1 MNTKYPREW
10 ALFFLT
16 FPIKSY
22 GKIFLRR
29 RVVKDSVA
37 VPQLY
42 PFSNYVHPS
51 KSHTQIKSSTC
62 HGKMINYSKKIL
74 SNIWQSTLTKKRNK
88 KGKYEQ
94 ARFYRSSFT
103 RIQYRMPK
111 ESNEEKL
118 IVLLKQSW
126 LFFFFFFF

>member
-1 MNTKYPREW
+1 MPHPYKKDYLKQSLLVKQFLDVKDIQGGMCEHQISQAEW

-42 PFSNYVHPS
+42 PISNYVHPS

-74 SNIWQSTLTKKRNK
+74 SNI
-88 KGKYEQ
+88 
-94 ARFYRSSFT
+94 
-103 RIQYRMPK
+103 
-111 ESNEEKL
+111 
-118 IVLLKQSW
+118 
-126 LFFFFFFF
+126 